1 MDPFH
6 RNCLVWPI
14 DTFSITKKIYPCVC
28 ISKFLFANSLAS
40 FNCPGY
46 VCINFQLTSLSSLV
60 DWRISLIKRIILFH
74 SFLDPIIQY
83 PSPFSYHECT
93 KTLQDLGRIRFF
105 EFHEKMFVRTKNLG
119 FRVDK
124 FQSLSS
130 MSDIFNEALIRS
142 HSPRTKLFLNTTQ
155 HGSVRNRS
163 STLSMF
169 SPRPRAQQIERDA
182 MIGARDSK
190 TRFRPMTGWTQLV
203 AFLFLH
209 PLSFYSCSA
218 YFGYACF

>member
-14 DTFSITKKIYPCVC
+14 DTFSITKKIYPRVC

-40 FNCPGY
+40 FNCPEY
-46 VCINFQLTSLSSLV
+46 ICINFQLTSLSSLV
-60 DWRISLIKRIILFH
+60 IKRISLTFFSRSNHTVSISLF
-74 SFLDPIIQY
+74 
-83 PSPFSYHECT
+83 ECT

>member
-40 FNCPGY
+40 FNCPEY
-46 VCINFQLTSLSSLV
+46 ICINFQLTSLSSLV

-83 PSPFSYHECT
+83 PSPFSYHEYT
-93 KTLQDLGRIRFF
+93 KNSLFRISR
-105 EFHEKMFVRTKNLG
+105 KNVRTKNLG